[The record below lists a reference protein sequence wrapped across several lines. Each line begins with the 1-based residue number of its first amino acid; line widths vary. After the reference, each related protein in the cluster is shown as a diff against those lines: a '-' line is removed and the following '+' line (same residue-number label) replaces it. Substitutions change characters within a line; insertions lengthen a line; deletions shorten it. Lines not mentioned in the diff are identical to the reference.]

1 MDFIFCL
8 HVIAYLH
15 WYNSFLIYSQDDL
28 VNTIGESAALGA
40 SGIVIWGDM
49 NLTQSKVC
57 QVNYYVIF
65 LKSNKVKRTQKTI
78 TIIYIISS
86 SLKVMT
92 PYCKQVY
99 CLH

>member
-1 MDFIFCL
+1 M
-8 HVIAYLH
+8 AYLH
-15 WYNSFLIYSQDDL
+15 WYDSFLIYSQDDL

-65 LKSNKVKRTQKTI
+65 LKSNKKKRIQKTI

-86 SLKVMT
+86 TLKVMT
-92 PYCKQVY
+92 LYSKQVY

>member
-1 MDFIFCL
+1 MDFIFSL
-8 HVIAYLH
+8 YVIAYIH
-15 WYNSFLIYSQDDL
+15 WYDSFLIYSQDDL

-57 QVNYYVIF
+57 EVSYYVVF
-65 LKSNKVKRTQKTI
+65 LKSNKVKRIQKRI

-86 SLKVMT
+86 TLKAMT
-92 PYCKQVY
+92 SYCQQIY